1 MSATD
6 RLRSAASPLG
16 LLLLFAAFV
25 RFLPGLAQPRVARED
40 CETAAQASLATLER
54 CAAQR
59 ADDVELLMMLG
70 DRLEQ
75 ARQPAR
81 AESVYRQAARIDPR
95 DGELHVRIARL
106 LLERGDAADAAAE
119 ARLTLDVQ
127 PRNPIALDLVAR
139 AGARK

>member
-1 MSATD
+1 MSG
-6 RLRSAASPLG
+6 RSAASPLG
-16 LLLLFAAFV
+16 VLLLFAAFI
-25 RFLPGLAQPRVARED
+25 RFLPGLVQPHVVRED
-40 CETAAQASLATLER
+40 CEAADVVSRGALDTLER

-59 ADDVELLMMLG
+59 PDDVELLLMLG

-75 ARQPAR
+75 THQPAR
-81 AESVYRQAARIDPR
+81 AEAVYRQASRIDPR

-106 LLERGDAADAAAE
+106 LLERGDVDNAAAE
-119 ARLTLDVQ
+119 GRLALEIQ